1 MPVLAGKDYSMMIGT
16 ISADDIRGALD
27 GLAEEYTILDEV
39 ILPIQR
45 DVERLEEDL
54 QDRIDELDDENDKLR
69 ARVDELETS
78 LVLEDLVA
86 TLLRSVNSDEP
97 SLGLV
102 LAVTDDIK
110 KFLVEKY
117 NISEVNL

>member
-1 MPVLAGKDYSMMIGT
+1 MICT
-16 ISADDIRGALD
+16 VSADDIRGALD
-27 GLAEEYTILDEV
+27 GLAEEYTIRDDD
-39 ILPIQR
+39 ILPIQQ

-54 QDRIDELDDENDKLR
+54 QSRIDELEDENDKLG

-78 LVLEDLVA
+78 FGLEDLVA
-86 TLLRSVNSDEP
+86 TLLRSADSYEP

-110 KFLVEKY
+110 KLLVEKY
-117 NISEVNL
+117 HISEVNL

>member
-1 MPVLAGKDYSMMIGT
+1 MMT
-16 ISADDIRGALD
+16 CAVNADDIRGALD
-27 GLAEEYTILDEV
+27 GLAERYTILDED
-39 ILPIQR
+39 ILPIQQ
-45 DVERLEEDL
+45 DVERREEYL
-54 QDRIDELDDENDKLR
+54 QDRIDELEDENDKLG

-78 LVLEDLVA
+78 LGLEDLVA
-86 TLLRSVNSDEP
+86 TLLRSVDSDEP

-110 KFLVEKY
+110 KLLIEKY

>member
-1 MPVLAGKDYSMMIGT
+1 MICT
-16 ISADDIRGALD
+16 ISADDIRTALD

-54 QDRIDELDDENDKLR
+54 QDRIDELEDENDKLC

-78 LVLEDLVA
+78 LDLEDLVA

-110 KFLVEKY
+110 KLLVEKY

>member
-1 MPVLAGKDYSMMIGT
+1 MMICT
-16 ISADDIRGALD
+16 VSADDIRGALD
-27 GLAEEYTILDEV
+27 GLAEEYTILDED
-39 ILPIQR
+39 ILPIQQ

-54 QDRIDELDDENDKLR
+54 QSRIDELEDENDKLG

-78 LVLEDLVA
+78 LDLEDLVA
-86 TLLRSVNSDEP
+86 AQLRSADSYEP

-110 KFLVEKY
+110 KLLVEKY
-117 NISEVNL
+117 HISEVNL